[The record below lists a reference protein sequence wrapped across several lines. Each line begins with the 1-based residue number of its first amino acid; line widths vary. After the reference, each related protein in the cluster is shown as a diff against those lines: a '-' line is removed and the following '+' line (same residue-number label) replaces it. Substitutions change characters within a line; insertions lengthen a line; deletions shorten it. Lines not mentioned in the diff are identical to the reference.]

1 MTTYREITNQV
12 ADQWVAAMKNAE
24 AVIDSVSEGARLV
37 PSATPEQGAEFVWLE
52 KLNEVISEHLPKPTE
67 IVEANFE
74 FNSRL
79 LAAQRDLT
87 LKLLEANAPK
97 AEAPKAAQSAKKA

>member
-24 AVIDSVSEGARLV
+24 AVIDSVSEGARLAE
-37 PSATPEQGAEFVWLE
+37 SATPEQGADFVWLE
-52 KLNEVISEHLPKPTE
+52 KLNEVISEHLPQPAE

-97 AEAPKAAQSAKKA
+97 AGAPKAAQSAKKA